1 MSAKKRK
8 PPAAPR
14 RTGQVPKTAGEL
26 DAMATAGAALAECIE
41 ILRAEIRPGA
51 TTLQI
56 DAIAEAAVRE
66 RGAIPA
72 FLGYPGGPNVPPFPG
87 TICASLN
94 DEVVH
99 GIPGPV
105 RLEDGD
111 IFSVDIGLILDG
123 WVADTARTFPIGSIT
138 AEAARL
144 ISVTETALARGIEQ
158 ARPGNH
164 VGDIGHA
171 VQTEVEAAGFSV
183 VRALV
188 GHGVGRTMHEE
199 PQVPNFGEPGTG
211 PVLEAGIVI
220 AIEPMVNAGGFDVT
234 VDPDGWTIRTSD
246 GSLSAHAEHTVAITE
261 NGPRILTQT

>member
-1 MSAKKRK
+1 MNAKRK
-8 PPAAPR
+8 RPAAR
-14 RTGQVPKTAGEL
+14 RPSGPVPKTAGEIE
-26 DAMATAGAALAECIE
+26 AMAAAGTALAECIE
-41 ILRAEIRPGA
+41 ILRAEVRVGA
-51 TTLQI
+51 STLQL
-56 DAIAEAAVRE
+56 DAVAEEAIRT
-66 RGAIPA
+66 RGALPA

-123 WVADTARTFPIGSIT
+123 WVADSARTFPIGSIT
-138 AEAARL
+138 VEAARL
-144 ISVTETALARGIEQ
+144 ITVTETALARGIEQ
-158 ARPGNH
+158 AVAGNR

-171 VQTEVEAAGFSV
+171 VQAEVEAAGFSV

-211 PVLEAGIVI
+211 PVLEPGVVI
-220 AIEPMVNAGGFDVT
+220 AIEPMVNVGGFEIT
-234 VDPDGWTIRTSD
+234 VDPDGWTIRTAD
-246 GSLSAHAEHTVAITE
+246 GSLSAHAEHTIAVTE

>member
-1 MSAKKRK
+1 MNAKRK
-8 PPAAPR
+8 PAKGS
-14 RTGQVPKTAGEL
+14 GQVPKTPAEI
-26 DAMATAGAALAECIE
+26 DAMAAAGAALAECID
-41 ILRAEIRPGA
+41 LIRSAITAGVS
-51 TTLQI
+51 TLEVDQ
-56 DAIAEAAVRE
+56 IAEAAIRD
-66 RGAIPA
+66 RGAVPA

-87 TICASLN
+87 SICASLN

-105 RLEDGD
+105 RLQDGD

-123 WVADTARTFPIGSIT
+123 WVADTARTFAVGSIN

-144 ISVTETALARGIEQ
+144 ISVTETALARGIAQ
-158 ARPGNH
+158 ATAGNH

-199 PQVPNFGEPGTG
+199 PQVPNFGDPGVG
-211 PVLEAGIVI
+211 PVLEPGVVI
-220 AIEPMVNAGGFDVT
+220 AIEPMVNAGGSDVT
-234 VDPDGWTIRTSD
+234 VDADGWTIRTAD
-246 GSLSAHAEHTVAITE
+246 GSLSAHAEHTVAVTAD
-261 NGPRILTQT
+261 GPRILTQA

>member
-1 MSAKKRK
+1 MNAKRRR
-8 PPAAPR
+8 PAATRPS
-14 RTGQVPKTAGEL
+14 GQVPKTVGEL
-26 DAMATAGAALAECIE
+26 DAMATAGAALAECID
-41 ILRAEIRPGA
+41 ILRDAVQTGA

-56 DAIAEAAVRE
+56 DGIAEEAIRA
-66 RGAIPA
+66 RGGIPA

-94 DEVVH
+94 DEIVH

-105 RLEDGD
+105 RLQDGD
-111 IFSVDIGLILDG
+111 ILSVDIGLILDG

-144 ISVTETALARGIEQ
+144 ISVTETALARGIAQ
-158 ARPGNH
+158 ARPGNR
-164 VGDIGHA
+164 VGDIGNA
-171 VQTEVEAAGFSV
+171 VQTEVEAAGYSV

-211 PVLEAGIVI
+211 PMLEPGVVI
-220 AIEPMVNAGGFDVT
+220 AIEPMVNVGGFDVT
-234 VDPDGWTIRTSD
+234 VDADGWTIRTAD
-246 GSLSAHAEHTVAITE
+246 GSLSAHAEHTVAVTE

>member
-1 MSAKKRK
+1 MTSKRK
-8 PPAAPR
+8 RPAPPKR
-14 RTGQVPKTAGEL
+14 SGQVPKTAGEL
-26 DAMATAGAALAECIE
+26 EAMATAGAALAECIA
-41 ILRAEIRPGA
+41 ILRDEVRAGVS
-51 TTLQI
+51 TLQI
-56 DAIAEAAVRE
+56 DAVAEEAIRA
-66 RGAIPA
+66 RGGIPA

-123 WVADTARTFPIGSIT
+123 WVADSARTFAIGSVT

-158 ARPGNH
+158 ARPGNR

-171 VQTEVEAAGFSV
+171 VQSEVEAAGFSV

-188 GHGVGRTMHEE
+188 GHGVGRSMHEE
-199 PQVPNFGEPGTG
+199 PQVPNYGEPGTG
-211 PVLEAGIVI
+211 PVLEEGIVI
-220 AIEPMVNAGGFDVT
+220 AIEPMVNVGGFDVSL
-234 VDPDGWTIRTSD
+234 DRDGWTIRTAD
-246 GSLSAHAEHTVAITE
+246 GTLSAHAEHTVAVTA